1 MDKEF
6 SIAIDKKCVA
16 GMPPVNFAGAIT
28 VIERAE
34 EVAGAVSFLRS
45 HDVVGFD
52 TETKPNFRKGMT
64 NRVSLIQVSTADR
77 SFLFRINKM
86 GFTPELKEFME
97 CGGLV
102 KVGLS
107 LKDDFHMLHQV
118 GEFEPCGF
126 VELQEMVKL
135 YHITD
140 ASLQKIY
147 AILFGRRISKGQR
160 LTNWEA
166 PTLTGPQ
173 MVYASTDAWACLH
186 IYRYL
191 ISGAFDPASSPYIVH
206 EEDGQAEAGTV
217 SSTETDKAEE
227 EA

>member
-1 MDKEF
+1 MDNESF
-6 SIAIDKKCVA
+6 RIAIDKKCVA
-16 GMPPVNFAGAIT
+16 EMPNVTFAGAIT

-34 EVAGAVSFLRS
+34 DVAEAVRFLRR

-64 NRVSLIQVSTADR
+64 NRVSLIQVSTEDR

-86 GFTPELKEFME
+86 GFTPELREFME
-97 CGGLV
+97 CDDLI

-118 GEFEPCGF
+118 GEFEPHSF
-126 VELQEMVKL
+126 IELQNMVKS
-135 YHITD
+135 YHISD

-166 PTLTGPQ
+166 PVLTEPQ
-173 MVYASTDAWACLH
+173 MIYASIDAWACRH
-186 IYRYL
+186 IYLYL
-191 ISGAFDPASSPYIVH
+191 TSGAFDPTASPYIVH
-206 EEDGQAEAGTV
+206 EEESIDI
-217 SSTETDKAEE
+217 
-227 EA
+227 

>member
-1 MDKEF
+1 MDNESF

-16 GMPPVNFAGAIT
+16 EMPNVTFAGAIT

-34 EVAGAVSFLRS
+34 EVADAVSFLRR

-64 NRVSLIQVSTADR
+64 NRVSLIQVSTEDH

-97 CGGLV
+97 CEDVV

-118 GEFEPCGF
+118 GEFEPRSF
-126 VELQEMVKL
+126 VELQEMVKS
-135 YHITD
+135 YHIAD

-147 AILFGRRISKGQR
+147 AILFGHRISKGQR

-166 PTLTGPQ
+166 PTLTEPQ
-173 MVYASTDAWACLH
+173 MIYASIDAWACRH
-186 IYRYL
+186 IYMHL
-191 ISGAFDPASSPYIVH
+191 TSGAFDPSASPYIIVP
-206 EEDGQAEAGTV
+206 
-217 SSTETDKAEE
+217 EE
-227 EA
+227 ENSEEPKA